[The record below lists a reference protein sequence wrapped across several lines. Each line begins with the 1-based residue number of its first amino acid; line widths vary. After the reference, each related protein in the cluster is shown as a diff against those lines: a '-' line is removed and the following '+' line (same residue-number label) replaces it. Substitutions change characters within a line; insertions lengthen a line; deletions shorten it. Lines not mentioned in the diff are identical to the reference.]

1 METGAMAK
9 KVAKKNVR
17 TVKKRVVKK
26 TVQRAVAKKSPSKAV
41 KRKEMAVKK
50 PVVKKPAPKPS
61 KAAPPKAVE
70 KPVSKEAVKSESGM
84 TKQELKR
91 FEKLLLDERN
101 RLTGSIRTIEEASRM
116 EAGRDKDGDLSSY
129 AETGTDNFELET
141 ALNIASGESE
151 WLRNIDEALQRIE
164 TGLYGI
170 CERCEQPIVKK
181 RLEVFPSARYC
192 IKCQAEYE
200 KEHRNEVQAF

>member
-1 METGAMAK
+1 MKK
-9 KVAKKNVR
+9 KVVKKNVR
-17 TVKKRVVKK
+17 TAKKKDVKKMAQK
-26 TVQRAVAKKSPSKAV
+26 AVTKKSTAKAV
-41 KRKEMAVKK
+41 KRKAVAVKK
-50 PVVKKPAPKPS
+50 PVAKPAVKPAPKPS

-70 KPVSKEAVKSESGM
+70 KPAAKEAVKSESSM
-84 TKQELKR
+84 TKPELKK

-116 EAGRDKDGDLSSY
+116 EAGRDKDGDLASY

-164 TGLYGI
+164 TGSYGI

-192 IKCQAEYE
+192 IKCQSEYE
-200 KEHRNEVQAF
+200 KEHRNEAQLM